1 MDEKGYKATI
11 TALKREIDG
20 LEAEILALQAEGL
33 QPLVDRMRN
42 KVGTLRTLFL
52 AMSTAIEELLV
63 ENTGSPDQG

>member
-11 TALKREIDG
+11 TALKSEIDG

-33 QPLVDRMRN
+33 QPLVDRMQN
-42 KVGTLRTLFL
+42 KVVTLRTLFL

-63 ENTGSPDQG
+63 ENTGSTE